1 MLDQLM
7 GQFDTGGYSP
17 SEEERRRAFQYA
29 VRGLGKGLLKGAFSN
44 QPGGVYGGAAEG
56 LISFGDNFQ
65 NSLLED
71 EKKKNE
77 RQKIANSFELDKLQ
91 LENAKQGIQENKN
104 KEIDRKGRLQGHKA
118 WVNAMDDNVQEA
130 TEYLDTHYGS
140 DSEISK
146 YWKSRFHVAGAQ
158 GKQAIQV
165 VDGVETVVPEFAQGA
180 MNVLDEYEKQ
190 TGDMAMR
197 QAILDRTDEALA
209 RHLGM
214 TVQDG
219 EYVRGD
225 IDKFRSFKAKQ
236 EQKKDDLGIKQQ
248 QANIAYTRAGINN
261 RENPTP
267 GGPSAGQD
275 GVIPDSVRLKWSQ
288 EMSEAYRTVLG
299 AKFDSNRKRFSDD
312 KVQQLALSLGILSDY
327 APDPEKSFQ
336 QFKNQFKTNP
346 KGVFEKEWNKQLEIY
361 NMTGAG
367 GGSAPQAPSVRPTE
381 SPDVIQRAVSAT
393 GVDTVKQE
401 LKKKYPG
408 LTDDLIKALYGI

>member
-7 GQFDTGGYSP
+7 GQLDTGGYSP

-91 LENAKQGIQENKN
+91 LENARQGIQENKN
-104 KEIDRKGRLQGHKA
+104 KEIDRQGRTKAHKA
-118 WVNAMDDNVQEA
+118 WIEGMDDNMQEA
-130 TEYLDTHYGS
+130 TDYLDQNYG
-140 DSEISK
+140 DSEITG
-146 YWKSRFHVAGAQ
+146 YWKKKFAVASAQ
-158 GKQAIQV
+158 AKQAIQV
-165 VDGVETVVPEFAQGA
+165 VDGVETVVPEFAQNA
-180 MNVLDEYEKQ
+180 MSVFDEYEKQ

-219 EYVRGD
+219 EYIRGD

-236 EQKKDDLGIKQQ
+236 EQKKDDLGIQQQ
-248 QANIAYTRAGINN
+248 QASIAATRALIEQ
-261 RENPTP
+261 RENPNRGVST
-267 GGPSAGQD
+267 SQD
-275 GVIPDSVRLKWSQ
+275 GIIPDSVKMKALQDLSVGFTTLA
-288 EMSEAYRTVLG
+288 SAG
-299 AKFDSNRKRFSDD
+299 FDQNRQRFKDD
-312 KVQQLALSLGILSDY
+312 KVQALAEKLGVLSNYG
-327 APDPEKSFQ
+327 
-336 QFKNQFKTNP
+336 TNP
-346 KGVFEKEWNKQLEIY
+346 AQSLIKFRQAYKADPLSFINQKWDEQVSLFRS
-361 NMTGAG
+361 AG
-367 GGSAPQAPSVRPTE
+367 GTQAAPQAPSVRPTE

>member
-7 GQFDTGGYSP
+7 GQLDTGGYSP

-91 LENAKQGIQENKN
+91 LENARQGIQENKN
-104 KEIDRKGRLQGHKA
+104 KEIDRQGRTKAHKA
-118 WVNAMDDNVQEA
+118 WIEGMDDNMQEA
-130 TEYLDTHYGS
+130 TDYLDQNYG
-140 DSEISK
+140 DSEITG
-146 YWKSRFHVAGAQ
+146 YWKKKFAVASAQ
-158 GKQAIQV
+158 AKQAIQV
-165 VDGVETVVPEFAQGA
+165 VDGVETVVPEFAQNA
-180 MNVLDEYEKQ
+180 MSVFDEYEKQ

-219 EYVRGD
+219 EYIRGD

-248 QANIAYTRAGINN
+248 QASIAATRALIEK
-261 RENPTP
+261 RENPTS
-267 GGPSAGQD
+267 GGLSAGQD

-288 EMSEAYRTVLG
+288 DMSEAFRTVLG

-327 APDPEKSFQ
+327 APDPERSFQ

-346 KGVFEKEWNKQLEIY
+346 KGVFEREWNKQLEIY

-367 GGSAPQAPSVRPTE
+367 GTQAAPQAPSIRPTE